1 MKVGIFPMVGDLLHA
16 GHIAAL
22 NGAKR
27 HCDVLVVALNC
38 NPCDNPN
45 KEKPVE
51 SVYERYLR
59 VRSLNAVDVVIPY
72 EGEADLELLLKTTE
86 YHVRFIGEDHAKQNY
101 WTGKEYEMTHG
112 IEHHVIGREHGL
124 SSTLLKDRIR
134 NSNKWG

>member
-22 NGAKR
+22 NEAKQ

-72 EGEADLELLLKTTE
+72 EGEADLELLLKTIE
-86 YHVRFIGEDHAKQNY
+86 YHVRFIGEDYAKQNH
-101 WTGKEYEMTHG
+101 WTGKEYEMAHD
-112 IEHHVIGREHGL
+112 IEHRVIGREHGL
-124 SSTLLKDRIR
+124 SSTSLKDRIR
-134 NSNKWG
+134 NSNKRG